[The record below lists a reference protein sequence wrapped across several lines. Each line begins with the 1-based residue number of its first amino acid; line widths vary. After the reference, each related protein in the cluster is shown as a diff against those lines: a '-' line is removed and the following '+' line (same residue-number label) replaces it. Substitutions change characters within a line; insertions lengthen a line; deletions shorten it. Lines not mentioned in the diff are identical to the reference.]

1 MDHLGIGEPAPD
13 FELPAD
19 GGQTV
24 RLSSHRGSI
33 VVVYFYP
40 KDDTEGCTLEARD
53 FTAMKADFD
62 KVGAVIIGISPDTVR
77 KHDNFKKKHDLDVTL
92 ASDVGTDVLQSYG
105 VWAEKSMYGRKYM
118 GVVRSTVLID
128 RDGKVARTWS
138 NVKVPGHAAEVLEAA
153 RALA

>member
-40 KDDTEGCTLEARD
+40 KDDPEGCTLEARD